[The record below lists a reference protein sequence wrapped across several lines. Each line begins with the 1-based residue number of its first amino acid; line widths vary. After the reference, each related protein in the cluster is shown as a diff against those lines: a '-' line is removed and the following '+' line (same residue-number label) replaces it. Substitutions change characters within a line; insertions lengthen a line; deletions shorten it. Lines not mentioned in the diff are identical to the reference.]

1 MCVCVC
7 VGGGGGGG
15 SLYLP
20 DKEIKFQDWNH
31 VKLNKKKSFRVIL
44 KAVTILFYWNS

>member
-7 VGGGGGGG
+7 VRACVGG

-20 DKEIKFQDWNH
+20 DKEIKFQDWDH